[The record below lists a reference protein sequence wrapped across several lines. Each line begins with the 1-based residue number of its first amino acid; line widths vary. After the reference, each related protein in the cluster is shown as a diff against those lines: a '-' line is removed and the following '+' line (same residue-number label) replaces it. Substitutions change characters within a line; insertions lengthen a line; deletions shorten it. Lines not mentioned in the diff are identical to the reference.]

1 MEGSRYDAD
10 ALLRRMRAD
19 HRHPWPYVLLDALA
33 DNPNRVEH
41 PLSKK
46 ETRAIEA
53 ASRGLE
59 AQMIAD
65 TYCVGVE
72 TVKTQLKA
80 ARLKLRAKNTT
91 HAVAEALRRG
101 LIQ

>member
-1 MEGSRYDAD
+1 MGRPYDAD
-10 ALLRRMRAD
+10 EILKRMRAD
-19 HRHPWPYVLLDALA
+19 KDHPWPYLLMSTVIT
-33 DNPNRVEH
+33 RKEH
-41 PLSKK
+41 PLSPHEK
-46 ETRAIEA
+46 RALEG

-65 TYCVGVE
+65 VYCVE
-72 TVKTQLKA
+72 LCTVKSQLKA

>member
-10 ALLRRMRAD
+10 ALLRAMRAD
-19 HRHPWPYVLLDALA
+19 YEHPWPYLLLDAIEQRRPA
-33 DNPNRVEH
+33 EH
-41 PLSKK
+41 PLSPH
-46 ETRAIEA
+46 ETRALEA

>member
-1 MEGSRYDAD
+1 MGRPYDANE
-10 ALLRRMRAD
+10 LLRRMRTD
-19 HRHPWPYVLLDALA
+19 QDHPWPVHLMAA
-33 DNPNRVEH
+33 IVTRKEH
-41 PLSKK
+41 PLSPA
-46 ETRAIEA
+46 ETRAIEG

-65 TYCVGVE
+65 TYCVE
-72 TVKTQLKA
+72 LSTVKTQLKA